1 MLKSLRITNY
11 AIIDEI
17 NIEFHK
23 EMTAFTGETGAGKS
37 IIIDAIGQLL
47 GQRAS
52 ADMVKTGSNKAFIE
66 GVFDI
71 SQIASIKETLEEFGF
86 DDIENDIVVSKTITT
101 DGKSTCRLNY
111 RIVNVTIL
119 KEIIGNMVDIH
130 SQFETQYLLNQ
141 KIHIDLLDQYAA
153 NEIEVLLNEYQ
164 NQYKEYVKKKN
175 ELKKFLEK
183 PLDQEELEYLES
195 QLQEIEEASIKEN
208 EYDDLLNEKKQMD
221 EYEKINQNLSTIMN
235 ELDGQYGSLPVLQ
248 SSLHTLEKLVFIP
261 LFEKIYE
268 EFEEGYYKIQDS
280 YDEMQNYMQ
289 HLEFDEYRYQE
300 IQERMFLIQRIQKK
314 FGYSIEKIN
323 EYKSNL
329 QQKIEVI
336 QNQDT
341 YVLTL
346 ENDIKKLKKQA
357 LDYALKIHEVRKK
370 YALILEEKIMQQ
382 LHDLYMEK
390 AIFTIRI
397 QKNDT
402 LNSKGNDTVDFLIS
416 TNLGQSLKPLHK
428 VASGGELS
436 RLMLG
441 LKIVFADV
449 THIST
454 IIFDEV
460 DTGVSGKIA
469 DRIGHKMKELSEHSQ
484 VICITHLPQVA
495 SYATHHLFVYKES
508 TSETTYTKTKYLNF
522 DEKINEIATMLS
534 GDKISSSSIEAA
546 KDLLTLNGNK

>member
-71 SQIASIKETLEEFGF
+71 SQKASIKETLEEFGF

-390 AIFTIRI
+390 AIFTISI

-402 LNSKGNDTVDFLIS
+402 LNSKGIDTVDFLIS
-416 TNLGQSLKPLHK
+416 TNVGQSLKPLHK

-534 GDKISSSSIEAA
+534 GNKISSSSIEAA

>member
-71 SQIASIKETLEEFGF
+71 SQKASIKETLEEFGF

-314 FGYSIEKIN
+314 FGYSIQKIN

-397 QKNDT
+397 QKNNT
-402 LNSKGNDTVDFLIS
+402 LNSKGIDTVDFLIS
-416 TNLGQSLKPLHK
+416 TNVGQSLKPLHK

>member
-71 SQIASIKETLEEFGF
+71 SQTSIKETLEEFGF

-280 YDEMQNYMQ
+280 YDEMKSYLQ
-289 HLEFDEYRYQE
+289 HLEFDEYHYQE

-357 LDYALKIHEVRKK
+357 LDYALKIHEVREK

-390 AIFTIRI
+390 AIFTIHI

>member
-221 EYEKINQNLSTIMN
+221 EYEKINQNLSSIMN

-280 YDEMQNYMQ
+280 YDEMKSYLQ
-289 HLEFDEYRYQE
+289 HLEFDEYHYQE

-402 LNSKGNDTVDFLIS
+402 LNSKGIDTVDFLIS

>member
-71 SQIASIKETLEEFGF
+71 SQKASIKETLEEFGF

-402 LNSKGNDTVDFLIS
+402 LNSKGIYTVDFLIS

>member
-71 SQIASIKETLEEFGF
+71 SQKASIKETLEEFGF

>member
-71 SQIASIKETLEEFGF
+71 SQTSIKETLEEFGF

-280 YDEMQNYMQ
+280 YDEMKSYLQ
-289 HLEFDEYRYQE
+289 HLEFDEYHYQE

-314 FGYSIEKIN
+314 FGYSIQKIN

-357 LDYALKIHEVRKK
+357 LDYALKIHEVREK

-390 AIFTIRI
+390 AIFTIHI